1 MCSDKCHPG
10 HGCTNVMTKAVNQI
24 DVEKQPD
31 LSSMGKCTSPP
42 LWVHVAGIRLDL
54 GHKEVLESSR
64 WLDDAI
70 IAASQK
76 LLKNQHPAVGSLQQP
91 VLASNLAMEPQ
102 IGEFVQVLN
111 LWENHWIV
119 AYTIGCQASMY
130 MTVST

>member
-1 MCSDKCHPG
+1 MCSDTCHPG
-10 HGCTNVMTKAVNQI
+10 HGCTNVMKKAVNRI

-31 LSSMGKCTSPP
+31 SSSMGKGTSPP
-42 LWVHVAGIRLDL
+42 LWCHVAGIRLDL

-70 IAASQK
+70 IAASQN
-76 LLKNQHPAVGSLQQP
+76 LLKNQHPAVGSLQPP

-111 LWENHWIV
+111 LRENHWIV
-119 AYTIGCQASMY
+119 
-130 MTVST
+130 VSQ